1 MKTYK
6 LKEFLELPIGTI
18 FLGKE
23 WSGLCGISIKEDSI
37 IEDDYLD
44 FYYMEISSVTNDL
57 KRRYGN
63 PDLDEEFD
71 VLEEEDLLFLKDKID
86 NALKLP
92 KIIKNSLIP

>member
-1 MKTYK
+1 MKTLK
-6 LKEFLELPIGTI
+6 LEEFLKLPAGTI

-44 FYYMEISSVTNDL
+44 FYYMEISGVTNDL
-57 KRRYGN
+57 KRRYGS

-71 VLEEEDLLFLKDKID
+71 VLEKEDLLALKGYINK
-86 NALKLP
+86 ALKLT
-92 KIIKNSLIP
+92 KKES

>member
-18 FLGKE
+18 FYVTLVLGRSICVKE
-23 WSGLCGISIKEDSI
+23 ESIM
-37 IEDDYLD
+37 EDDYLD
-44 FYYMEISSVTNDL
+44 FYYMEMFNITDRL
-57 KRRYGN
+57 KQRYGS

-71 VLEEEDLLFLKDKID
+71 VLEKEDLLVLKDKID

-92 KIIKNSLIP
+92 KIIKNSLIL